1 MRRPYVFLVCFLLL
15 ITLLVSACRKDDPK
29 YIAERDRKRILEY
42 LNEHELDY
50 VELDSGV
57 FIVTYEEGSGGYPSE
72 NSTVRMN
79 YEGYLLDGTVFDSRQ
94 NAYINISNTVRGFQ
108 IGVQEFQRGGKGTIF
123 IPSALGY
130 GEFPPHGVIPR
141 HAVLI
146 FDIEI
151 IDF

>member
-1 MRRPYVFLVCFLLL
+1 MFFKYSACIIMILLMM
-15 ITLLVSACRKDDPK
+15 SACRKDDPE
-29 YIAERDRKRILEY
+29 YIAERDKRRILSY
-42 LNEHELDY
+42 LEEHDLDYYEHE
-50 VELDSGV
+50 SGV
-57 FIVTYEEGSGGYPSE
+57 FIVVDTLGSGGYPSE

-79 YEGYLLDGTVFDSRQ
+79 YEGYLLDGTVFDSRS
-94 NAYINISNTVRGFQ
+94 NAYLNLQNTVQGFR
-108 IGVQEFQRGGKGTIF
+108 IGVQEFQRGGKGTIL

-130 GEFPPHGVIPR
+130 GEYPPSGVIPR